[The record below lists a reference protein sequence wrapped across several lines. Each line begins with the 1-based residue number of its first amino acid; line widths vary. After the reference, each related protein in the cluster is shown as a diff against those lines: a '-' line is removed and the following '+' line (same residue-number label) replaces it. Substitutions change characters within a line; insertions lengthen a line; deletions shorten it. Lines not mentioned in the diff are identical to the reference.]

1 MKIAAIYLAG
11 GHSKRMKIKGS
22 KLALPVG
29 KMTLGS
35 VALETI
41 LQSTIE
47 TVFVVVQENA
57 AISWLP
63 KTMRKHPKCNI
74 VTCKNASIGQ
84 AETLRCGIQI
94 AAKLD
99 MDAVI
104 IFLADQPFIT
114 LQMIDQMIQCFY
126 TKPKSKFIA
135 TTNENMISPPVLFR
149 KELFPKLLNLQGDIG
164 AKAILKGDFL
174 TLGTMLPCKDARLV
188 ADIDTKEDYE
198 EYFN

>member
-1 MKIAAIYLAG
+1 MKIAGIYLAG
-11 GHSKRMKIKGS
+11 GNSKRMQIEGS

-35 VALETI
+35 LALEPI

-47 TVFVVVQENA
+47 TTFVIVQENDDVF
-57 AISWLP
+57 WLP
-63 KTMRKHPKCNI
+63 ETMQKHPKCKI
-74 VTCKNASIGQ
+74 VHCRDAHIGQ
-84 AETLRCGIQI
+84 AETLRCGLRI
-94 AAKLD
+94 ASKTD
-99 MDAVI
+99 VDAVI

-114 LQMIDQMIQCFY
+114 VEMIDKIIRCID

-135 TTNENMISPPVLFR
+135 TTNRGIISPPVLFR
-149 KELFPKLLNLQGDIG
+149 KELFPILLNLHGDIG

-198 EYFN
+198 KYFN